1 LSSSDDAAT
10 AVDGGDPV
18 KEAGGGEGSP
28 SPPPPP
34 LPPSLGVYLVEDP
47 DDTASRVACVNT
59 HAQLEALRDEAL
71 AAAAAAA
78 SASSSSSSSASA
90 AAASQGPRV
99 LVAGSAAS
107 GKTSLVH
114 TLLNYAAKLGRAPL
128 WVDLDPDGSIGVPGA
143 LCAAAAS
150 RDALLLRSSLPQLVS
165 GGGGCP
171 GGSGAGA
178 SSSSS
183 LSPLCLW
190 HGSTSPESNPDLF
203 RAQASSLAAKVN
215 ARLSAPENAWERS
228 SGVLVDAP
236 SYYAADENYP
246 DLLGAVRDFG
256 ITVVLL
262 TGHDKLYARL
272 RSDLD
277 PGSVVVV
284 KLPRSGGAEDRDPRL
299 ARAVR
304 SRTIRRYFY
313 GDASPGEGAAPSAA
327 SPPPPP
333 SASLAAAGGRNKPRG
348 GGAHQPPP
356 PQDRPPSHHPALTP
370 FLVQLRF
377 DQIRLYRVT
386 TMSLSSSLLPL
397 GAQQTTDVLQL
408 QSVPVTEQ
416 ITHRLLGVC
425 HPRSVSDFDRT
436 GSASRLYGSGV
447 AGFVVVERV
456 LMESET
462 VHLLAPCA
470 GALPSHTLLVGD
482 ITWMD

>member
-1 LSSSDDAAT
+1 M
-10 AVDGGDPV
+10 AVDGGDPI
-18 KEAGGGEGSP
+18 KDDGGEGSP
-28 SPPPPP
+28 APLSP

-78 SASSSSSSSASA
+78 SASSSSAV
-90 AAASQGPRV
+90 AASQGPRV
-99 LVAGSAAS
+99 LVAGSASS
-107 GKTSLVH
+107 GKTSLVQ

-150 RDALLLRSSLPQLVS
+150 RDALLLHSSLPQLVS

-171 GGSGAGA
+171 GGSSSS

-190 HGSTSPESNPDLF
+190 HGSTNPESNPDLF
-203 RAQASSLAAKVN
+203 RAQASSLAAKVG

-228 SGVLVDAP
+228 SGIVVDAP

-246 DLLGAVRDFG
+246 DLLRAVRDFG
-256 ITVVLL
+256 VTVVLL

-284 KLPRSGGAEDRDPRL
+284 KLPRSGGAEGRDPRL

-304 SRTIRRYFY
+304 SRAIRRYFY
-313 GDASPGEGAAPSAA
+313 GDASPGEAAAAP
-327 SPPPPP
+327 
-333 SASLAAAGGRNKPRG
+333 AAAGGPSPAPALATAGGRGKPRGGG

-356 PQDRPPSHHPALTP
+356 PQERPPSHPALTP

-425 HPRSVSDFDRT
+425 HPRSVSEFDQT

-470 GALPSHTLLVGD
+470 GALPSHVLLVGD